1 MKFVIA
7 PDSFK
12 NGMTA
17 KQAANAIKTGLKRI
31 FPEATY
37 TLVPMADGGEGTVQS
52 LVDATKGR
60 LLTAEVTGPLG
71 KPVNATYGILGDQYT
86 GVIEMS
92 QASGIQYVT
101 KTTRNPL
108 KATTFGTGELILKAL
123 DQGVDRL
130 IIGIGGSAT
139 NDGGAGMAQ
148 ALGAE
153 LLDDSGQAIQ
163 LGGGNLNQLKQIRVT
178 QIDPRIKKTEIIIAS
193 DVTNP
198 LIGKQGASA
207 VFGPQ
212 KGATPEMVQLLDQ
225 NLTHY
230 AKVLQR
236 DLGLDL
242 ANRPGA
248 GAAGGLGAG
257 LVAFTN
263 ATMKKGI
270 DIVIE
275 YSGLKNKA
283 QNADYVFTGEGGIDF
298 QTKYGKTP
306 YGVALTTKAVAP
318 DAPVIVIA
326 GNVGKGIDEL
336 YADNAIDAIFTS
348 VSGVKSLR
356 EALATGPHDVAQV
369 AENIARLIKKGI
381 GSVK

>member
-60 LLTAEVTGPLG
+60 LLTAEVTDPLG

-123 DQGVDRL
+123 DQGVNRL

>member
-123 DQGVDRL
+123 DQGVNRL

>member
-71 KPVNATYGILGDQYT
+71 KPVNATYGILGDQHT

-108 KATTFGTGELILKAL
+108 KTTTFGTGELILKAL

-153 LLDDSGQAIQ
+153 LLDDGGQAIQ
-163 LGGGNLNQLKQIRVT
+163 LGGGNLNQLKQIKVN
-178 QIDPRIKKTEIIIAS
+178 QIDPRIKKTKIIIAS

-242 ANRPGA
+242 AKRPGA

>member
-1 MKFVIA
+1 
-7 PDSFK
+7 
-12 NGMTA
+12 
-17 KQAANAIKTGLKRI
+17 
-31 FPEATY
+31 
-37 TLVPMADGGEGTVQS
+37 
-52 LVDATKGR
+52 
-60 LLTAEVTGPLG
+60 
-71 KPVNATYGILGDQYT
+71 
-86 GVIEMS
+86 MS

-108 KATTFGTGELILKAL
+108 KTTTFGTGELILKAL

-153 LLDDSGQAIQ
+153 LLDDGGQAIQ
-163 LGGGNLNQLKQIRVT
+163 LGGGNLNQLKQIKVN
-178 QIDPRIKKTEIIIAS
+178 QIDPRIKKTKIIIAS

>member
-71 KPVNATYGILGDQYT
+71 KPVTATYGILGDQRT

-123 DQGVDRL
+123 DQGVERL

-153 LLDDSGQAIQ
+153 LLDDDGQAIQ
-163 LGGGNLNQLKQIRVT
+163 LGGGNLNQLKQIKVN

-236 DLGLDL
+236 DLGLNL

-381 GSVK
+381 GSFK

>member
-37 TLVPMADGGEGTVQS
+37 ILVPMADGGEGTVQS

-123 DQGVDRL
+123 DQGVNRL

>member
-71 KPVNATYGILGDQYT
+71 KPVTATYGILGDQRT

-123 DQGVDRL
+123 DQGVERL

-153 LLDDSGQAIQ
+153 LLDDDGQAIQ
-163 LGGGNLNQLKQIRVT
+163 LGGGNLNQLKQIKVN
-178 QIDPRIKKTEIIIAS
+178 QIDLRIKKTEIIIAS

-236 DLGLDL
+236 DLGLNL

-381 GSVK
+381 GSFK

>member
-71 KPVNATYGILGDQYT
+71 KPVTATYGILGDQRT

-123 DQGVDRL
+123 DQGVERL

-153 LLDDSGQAIQ
+153 LLDDDGQAIQ
-163 LGGGNLNQLKQIRVT
+163 LGGGNLNQLKQIKVT

-212 KGATPEMVQLLDQ
+212 KGATPEMIQLLDQ

-236 DLGLDL
+236 DLGLNL

-348 VSGVKSLR
+348 VSGVKPLR

>member
-1 MKFVIA
+1 
-7 PDSFK
+7 
-12 NGMTA
+12 
-17 KQAANAIKTGLKRI
+17 
-31 FPEATY
+31 
-37 TLVPMADGGEGTVQS
+37 
-52 LVDATKGR
+52 
-60 LLTAEVTGPLG
+60 
-71 KPVNATYGILGDQYT
+71 
-86 GVIEMS
+86 
-92 QASGIQYVT
+92 
-101 KTTRNPL
+101 
-108 KATTFGTGELILKAL
+108 
-123 DQGVDRL
+123 
-130 IIGIGGSAT
+130 
-139 NDGGAGMAQ
+139 
-148 ALGAE
+148 
-153 LLDDSGQAIQ
+153 
-163 LGGGNLNQLKQIRVT
+163 
-178 QIDPRIKKTEIIIAS
+178 
-193 DVTNP
+193 
-198 LIGKQGASA
+198 
-207 VFGPQ
+207 
-212 KGATPEMVQLLDQ
+212 MVQLLDQ

-348 VSGVKSLR
+348 RSNK
-356 EALATGPHDVAQV
+356 APF
-369 AENIARLIKKGI
+369 IP
-381 GSVK
+381 

>member
-123 DQGVDRL
+123 DQGVNRL

-230 AKVLQR
+230 SKVLQR

>member
-71 KPVNATYGILGDQYT
+71 KPVNATYGILGDQRT

-153 LLDDSGQAIQ
+153 LLDDDGQAIQ
-163 LGGGNLNQLKQIRVT
+163 LGGGNLNHLKQIKVN
-178 QIDPRIKKTEIIIAS
+178 QMDPRIKKTEIIIAS

-236 DLGLDL
+236 DLGFDL

>member
-71 KPVNATYGILGDQYT
+71 KPVTATYGILGDQRT

-123 DQGVDRL
+123 DQGVERL

-153 LLDDSGQAIQ
+153 LLDDDGQAIQ
-163 LGGGNLNQLKQIRVT
+163 LGGGNLNQLKQIKVN
-178 QIDPRIKKTEIIIAS
+178 QIDLRIKKTEINIAS

-236 DLGLDL
+236 DLGLNL

-275 YSGLKNKA
+275 YSGLKKKA

-381 GSVK
+381 GSFK

>member
-1 MKFVIA
+1 
-7 PDSFK
+7 
-12 NGMTA
+12 
-17 KQAANAIKTGLKRI
+17 
-31 FPEATY
+31 
-37 TLVPMADGGEGTVQS
+37 
-52 LVDATKGR
+52 
-60 LLTAEVTGPLG
+60 
-71 KPVNATYGILGDQYT
+71 
-86 GVIEMS
+86 
-92 QASGIQYVT
+92 
-101 KTTRNPL
+101 
-108 KATTFGTGELILKAL
+108 
-123 DQGVDRL
+123 
-130 IIGIGGSAT
+130 
-139 NDGGAGMAQ
+139 
-148 ALGAE
+148 
-153 LLDDSGQAIQ
+153 
-163 LGGGNLNQLKQIRVT
+163 
-178 QIDPRIKKTEIIIAS
+178 
-193 DVTNP
+193 
-198 LIGKQGASA
+198 
-207 VFGPQ
+207 
-212 KGATPEMVQLLDQ
+212 MVQLLDQ